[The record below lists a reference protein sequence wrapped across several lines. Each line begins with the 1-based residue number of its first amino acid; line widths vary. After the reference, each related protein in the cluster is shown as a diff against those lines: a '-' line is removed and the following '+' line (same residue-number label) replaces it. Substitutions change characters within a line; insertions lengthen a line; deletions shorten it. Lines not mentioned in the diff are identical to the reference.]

1 MADTTTIFSAQS
13 RLIRVSA
20 GQTTTKFSAQS
31 RYAYIRRGQSIG
43 LQETWRRIQVMPTA
57 EPVFETFVQDEQ
69 SVLDYSIDWTEMLDA
84 GETITASAWAETPTT
99 GGSDV
104 TLSRQTWTGAVA
116 TCFVEGGSTG
126 ASYAI
131 ENTITTSL
139 GRSYTRGFVL
149 TVDYSEQCLTS
160 PGYDG
165 GSFPIGVGGR
175 GTVTNKNGD
184 LTADMPIFGQGGA
197 DVYIG
202 TKSGNT
208 DEVATVSG
216 TLTAGHSAA
225 FDSDGNIVD
234 GGAPVA
240 GGYYQTVQK
249 GGVSQTQRGKLNF
262 IQGSNVTLTVA
273 DDSGNASTDVTIA
286 STAGGGTVTHTGGA
300 LTADYPMFGAG
311 SSDSKVGT
319 KSGTTDEVATV
330 SGSVTST
337 HLAVWDS
344 NGNLVD
350 GGVPSSGGT
359 VTNTGGSLTA
369 NDPMFGAGGADSKV
383 GTKSGTTNELA
394 TVSGSVT
401 GTHLAVWDASG
412 NLIDGGAPAGG
423 GTVTNTGGNLTAND
437 PMFGAG
443 GVDSKV
449 GTKSGNTNQLATVY
463 GTTTS
468 THLAVW
474 DVSGNLMDGGT
485 VPGSGGFYQVVQKN
499 GTDQPQEQ
507 KLDLIEGTGVSLA
520 FVDDG
525 GNNRTKVTIAATG
538 GGNYYQ
544 TLQSNGVSQ
553 TQEPILDLIEG
564 ANVSLTVSD
573 DPTNTRTTVTIASS
587 GGGGGGGVGQIVFPC
602 PTAFSSDSDYQGYSI
617 VACFGAGELVQPATT
632 WKLGFALKAGTLTV
646 GSMVLLRTLP
656 GSPTVIDS
664 TPIKM
669 GGNTSFALAV
679 GENISDDITM
689 PLDYSHSYAVVVY
702 FSSGSGDSIPYS
714 NTREHACNVV
724 SIDLTGITTLGTY
737 NSNWA
742 FFTKA
747 LKVS

>member
-1 MADTTTIFSAQS
+1 
-13 RLIRVSA
+13 
-20 GQTTTKFSAQS
+20 
-31 RYAYIRRGQSIG
+31 
-43 LQETWRRIQVMPTA
+43 
-57 EPVFETFVQDEQ
+57 
-69 SVLDYSIDWTEMLDA
+69 
-84 GETITASAWAETPTT
+84 
-99 GGSDV
+99 
-104 TLSRQTWTGAVA
+104 
-116 TCFVEGGSTG
+116 
-126 ASYAI
+126 
-131 ENTITTSL
+131 
-139 GRSYTRGFVL
+139 
-149 TVDYSEQCLTS
+149 
-160 PGYDG
+160 
-165 GSFPIGVGGR
+165 
-175 GTVTNKNGD
+175 
-184 LTADMPIFGQGGA
+184 
-197 DVYIG
+197 
-202 TKSGNT
+202 
-208 DEVATVSG
+208 
-216 TLTAGHSAA
+216 
-225 FDSDGNIVD
+225 
-234 GGAPVA
+234 
-240 GGYYQTVQK
+240 
-249 GGVSQTQRGKLNF
+249 
-262 IQGSNVTLTVA
+262 
-273 DDSGNASTDVTIA
+273 
-286 STAGGGTVTHTGGA
+286 
-300 LTADYPMFGAG
+300 
-311 SSDSKVGT
+311 
-319 KSGTTDEVATV
+319 
-330 SGSVTST
+330 
-337 HLAVWDS
+337 
-344 NGNLVD
+344 
-350 GGVPSSGGT
+350 
-359 VTNTGGSLTA
+359 
-369 NDPMFGAGGADSKV
+369 MFGAGGADSKV

-602 PTAFSSDSDYQGYSI
+602 PTAFYSDSGYRGYSI
-617 VACFGAGELVQPATT
+617 VICFGAGELVQPATT

-664 TPIKM
+664 TPIKL

-679 GENISDDITM
+679 GENVSDDITM

-702 FSSGSGDSIPYS
+702 FSSGSGNSIPFS
-714 NTREHACNVV
+714 NTTGHACGIA
-724 SIDLTGITTLGTY
+724 SSDLTGITTLGTY